1 MENEENDNLIENI
14 EHTNNYLDKI
24 TLEMFMN
31 KSNYNKYLSKSD
43 PKKYEEIQAYKKKMR
58 GYSIDIIDITSH
70 LVENETEK
78 YNTEINE
85 AFETYVK
92 TVIKYL
98 DMKKIEKSNKY
109 NHSYDNGENEDD
121 NGENE
126 EEDVMFDPNKMEG
139 NVAMLQ
145 PKQKPTFWSKGTI
158 SNSKIASYDMGL
170 FGKK

>member
-1 MENEENDNLIENI
+1 MENEEDDNLIGDI
-14 EHTNNYLDKI
+14 EHTNNFVDKI

-31 KSNYNKYLSKSD
+31 KSSYNKYLSKSD
-43 PKKYEEIQAYKKKMR
+43 PKKYDEIQVYKKKLR
-58 GYSIDIIDITSH
+58 LYSIDIVDITSR

-98 DMKKIEKSNKY
+98 DMTKVEKSNKY
-109 NHSYDNGENEDD
+109 NDSYDNSENDD
-121 NGENE
+121 D
-126 EEDVMFDPNKMEG
+126 DVMFDPNKMEG
-139 NVAMLQ
+139 NIEILK
-145 PKQKPTFWSKGTI
+145 PKQKNSFWSKGTI
-158 SNSKIASYDMGL
+158 SNSKIASYDMGF